1 MNKNLYNIRIYQNKN
16 NQKMIKKYKIIKM
29 NKIKI
34 SRIIIQIV
42 IFKNKNKK
50 KSYALNAIKKAI
62 MVETVHINLE
72 SFAINVIKKA
82 ILVETVHINL
92 ESYAINVMKKDIL
105 QKIANKIKQFA
116 INVMKKVILQKI
128 ANKIRLE

>member
-72 SFAINVIKKA
+72 S
-82 ILVETVHINL
+82 
-92 ESYAINVMKKDIL
+92 YAINVMKKDIL

-116 INVMKKVILQKI
+116 INVMKKAILQKI